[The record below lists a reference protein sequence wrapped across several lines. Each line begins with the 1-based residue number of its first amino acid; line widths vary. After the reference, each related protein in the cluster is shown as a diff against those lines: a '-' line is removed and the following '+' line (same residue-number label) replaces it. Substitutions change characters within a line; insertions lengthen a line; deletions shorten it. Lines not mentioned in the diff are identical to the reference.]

1 MHPSEFKSVQVFQ
14 EKISEHLP
22 QFREKDV
29 SEIFNTLQLAVSGV
43 NHDSVLILKKE
54 LLDNAIEI
62 EPILSDLVTELAEY
76 ILQHPDYS
84 DPIIDLIKQKDLFSF
99 SEKLEDL
106 KDLELTFKRMERK
119 RLKDELIKFDEVEEA
134 EEIRQALMRNERKEL
149 KQRLKL
155 MDEMAEVANYS
166 SDVNYSIG
174 DENEFK
180 QDKFTSA
187 NHTRQIWL
195 KVAAILVVVLI
206 PLGGLYYYN
215 LDVIGSKKLASNN
228 RKSDSNTDQVQSIE
242 DLDALI
248 AMNLPNDDRREAIVK
263 VYNWDDSENGY
274 AREDEEIKITLISKK
289 NQIVYLEEKIIQLES
304 KIKELETQLNG
315 FTKTGV
321 RGRGPVTK
329 EFTDAIDKLEKKR
342 SEFLALISSIV
353 KTEMHYEFDGKELK
367 IYSTKIDKA
376 NRFSVESRFDMEN
389 DRKKEYF
396 LLLDGDEYTKLKF
409 SIAKK

>member
-1 MHPSEFKSVQVFQ
+1 MHPSEFKSLQVFQ

-29 SEIFNTLQLAVSGV
+29 LEIFNTLKLAVSGV
-43 NHDSVLILKKE
+43 NHDSILILKNE

-62 EPILSDLVTELAEY
+62 EPILNDLVTELAEY

-149 KQRLKL
+149 KLRLKL
-155 MDEMAEVANYS
+155 MDEQAAAANYS
-166 SDVNYSIG
+166 SEVNYSIS

-180 QDKFTSA
+180 QDKVASA

-215 LDVIGSKKLASNN
+215 LDITGTKKLASNN
-228 RKSDSNTDQVQSIE
+228 RKSDSNTAQVQSLE

-263 VYNWDDSENGY
+263 VYNEEGSVGY
-274 AREDEEIKITLISKK
+274 AQEDEEIKITLISKK

-321 RGRGPVTK
+321 RGRGPLTK
-329 EFTDAIDKLEKKR
+329 EITDAIDKLEKKR
-342 SEFLALISSIV
+342 SEFLALISSNV
-353 KTEMHYEFDGKELK
+353 KAEMQYEFDGKELK

-376 NRFSVESRFDMEN
+376 NRFSVESRLDMEN

-396 LLLDGDEYTKLKF
+396 LLLDGDEYTKLKV